1 MRGAAVREGGR
12 VYYAPPVYRYL
23 ITIFFTF
30 KSLECGLHVR
40 YRPLQIPGKE
50 GSRHALQL

>member
-1 MRGAAVREGGR
+1 